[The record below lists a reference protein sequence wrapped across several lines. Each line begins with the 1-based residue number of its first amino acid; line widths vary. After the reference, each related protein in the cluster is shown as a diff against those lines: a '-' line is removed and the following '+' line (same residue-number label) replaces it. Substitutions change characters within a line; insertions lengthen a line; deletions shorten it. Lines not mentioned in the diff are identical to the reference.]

1 MAGRLTEC
9 AIEVRYD
16 KREDGRFHIHSPDL
30 PGLHL
35 VGPDPDALMADLE
48 PVLREML
55 RVTTSQAVDTMM
67 VLPSF
72 QELGGYAPA
81 GVRREIRVVTFRQA

>member
-1 MAGRLTEC
+1 MAGLLTEC

-35 VGPDPDALMADLE
+35 VGSNPDALTADLE

-55 RVTTSQAVDTMM
+55 RVTTSQAIDTMM

-72 QELGGYAPA
+72 ETLGGYAR
-81 GVRREIRVVTFRQA
+81 GSNKREIRVVTFRQA

>member
-16 KREDGRFHIHSPDL
+16 KRDDGRFHIHSPDL
-30 PGLHL
+30 PGFHL
-35 VGPDPDALMADLE
+35 VGLDPNALAADVE
-48 PVLREML
+48 PVLRDML

-72 QELGGYAPA
+72 QSLGGYTVA
-81 GVRREIRVVTFRQA
+81 GVKREIRVITFRQA

>member
-1 MAGRLTEC
+1 MAGLLTEC

-16 KREDGRFHIHSPDL
+16 KREDGRFTSIAPTCPVCIWSAPI
-30 PGLHL
+30 
-35 VGPDPDALMADLE
+35 PDALTADLE

-55 RVTTSQAVDTMM
+55 RVTTSQAIDTMM

-72 QELGGYAPA
+72 ETLGGYAR
-81 GVRREIRVVTFRQA
+81 GSNKREIRVVTFRQA